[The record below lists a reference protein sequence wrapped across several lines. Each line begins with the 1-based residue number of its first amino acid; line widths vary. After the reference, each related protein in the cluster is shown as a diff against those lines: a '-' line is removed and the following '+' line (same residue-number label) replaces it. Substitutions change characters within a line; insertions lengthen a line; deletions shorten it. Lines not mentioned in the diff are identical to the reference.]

1 MCDTPVFGLV
11 TLPEDVIVSAWRSKQ
26 LQQMTMVL
34 SSNAGKIQMIEQ
46 LLFSDPQ
53 TQRRSF

>member
-53 TQRRSF
+53 TQRRGF

>member
-46 LLFSDPQ
+46 LLLSDPQ
-53 TQRRSF
+53 TQRRGF